1 MPSPRSRLL
10 LAAAACL
17 AWQGAHAAHP
27 LVTEDTG
34 TQGAGGWQLEAN
46 VERTRDRVDGAT
58 QRARQGAATLGYG
71 AIDSVD
77 LQLTVARLDVRGGAR
92 GALDTALDLK
102 WRFYESGALSL
113 ALKPGVTLP
122 TGDEDQG
129 RGSGEAT
136 WGALFIASYEL
147 QRWAFHGHAGY
158 RRNRNRLGERESLW
172 QLAGALWFE
181 ATQALDLIVDI
192 SFDRNPDP
200 GSSRELRQT
209 VLGVIYGVTQDVDL
223 DAGIRRGNDPA
234 IDRALLFGVTL
245 RW

>member
-1 MPSPRSRLL
+1 MRGSYRPGPHEFSTSRSALGTAGDSADFL
-10 LAAAACL
+10 KELIF
-17 AWQGAHAAHP
+17 QGADPDIWSTVVRPITPLPVEIDPEAAP
-27 LVTEDTG
+27 E
-34 TQGAGGWQLEAN
+34 WEM
-46 VERTRDRVDGAT
+46 
-58 QRARQGAATLGYG
+58 
-71 AIDSVD
+71 
-77 LQLTVARLDVRGGAR
+77 
-92 GALDTALDLK
+92 ALDTALDLK
-102 WRFYESGALSL
+102 WRFYESGALSF

-122 TGDEDQG
+122 TGEEDQG

-136 WGALFIASYEL
+136 WGALVIASYEL

-158 RRNRNRLGERESLW
+158 RRNRNRLAERESLW

-181 ATQALDLIVDI
+181 ATPALDLIVDV

-209 VLGVIYGVTQDVDL
+209 VLGVIYGVAQDVDL

>member
-1 MPSPRSRLL
+1 M
-10 LAAAACL
+10 
-17 AWQGAHAAHP
+17 HAAHP

-34 TQGAGGWQLEAN
+34 TQGAGGWQLEVNA
-46 VERTRDRVDGAT
+46 ERSRDRIEGVAE
-58 QRARQGAATLGYG
+58 RAWQPAATLSYG
-71 AIDSVD
+71 PIDTID

-102 WRFYESGALSL
+102 WRFYESGALSF
-113 ALKPGVTLP
+113 ALKPGLTLP
-122 TGDEDQG
+122 TGDENEG
-129 RGSGEAT
+129 RGSGDAT

-158 RRNRNRLGERESLW
+158 RRNRNRLAERESLW
-172 QLAGALWFE
+172 QLAGALGFE
-181 ATQALDLIVDI
+181 ATPALDLIVDI

-200 GSSRELRQT
+200 GSRRELRQT
-209 VLGVIYGVTQDVDL
+209 VLGVIYGATKHLDL